1 MRGKRILITGAAGFI
16 GSNMTDLLLDEN
28 EVVGIDNFS
37 NVDDRFIRPLI
48 EDKKV
53 RFEKADIRNAEDLKR
68 LGRFDLVIH
77 LAANSD
83 VRGGSSNPKLDFD
96 VNANGTLQGKRIIR
110 YLSPEHL
117 TATG

>member
-16 GSNMTDLLLDEN
+16 GSNMTDLLSDEN

-53 RFEKADIRNAEDLKR
+53 RFEKADTIP
-68 LGRFDLVIH
+68 GRKDKKHAHPLVLFLIEI
-77 LAANSD
+77 L
-83 VRGGSSNPKLDFD
+83 
-96 VNANGTLQGKRIIR
+96 
-110 YLSPEHL
+110 
-117 TATG
+117 